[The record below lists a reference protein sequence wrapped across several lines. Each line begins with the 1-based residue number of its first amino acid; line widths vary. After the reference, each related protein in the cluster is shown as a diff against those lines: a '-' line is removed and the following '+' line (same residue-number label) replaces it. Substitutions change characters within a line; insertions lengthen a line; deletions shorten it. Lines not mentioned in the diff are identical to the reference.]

1 MESDDKN
8 SQAELS
14 ENALDAL
21 LKRAALGRAGPPDEM
36 FGQRIMASLPAP
48 SQPGFW
54 RLLHAALIGAAG
66 LATAAMI
73 FEHRLELA
81 TIFTRSLAMGQVQLT
96 IASCTPYLI
105 LTGLAW
111 LGYRSAVE

>member
-1 MESDDKN
+1 MS
-8 SQAELS
+8 
-14 ENALDAL
+14 
-21 LKRAALGRAGPPDEM
+21 
-36 FGQRIMASLPAP
+36 SLPAASEP
-48 SQPGFW
+48 WFW
-54 RLLHAALIGAAG
+54 RLLHGALIGAAG

-81 TIFTRSLAMGQVQLT
+81 TIVTRSLAMGQVQLT